1 MSKVLGIDLGT
12 GNSAMCIYENGA
24 VKMINNSE
32 GNPTTPSVIAFNND
46 GTTTVGQIAK
56 RQAVMN
62 PKTVIHSVK
71 RLIGKKYSQ
80 VQDLKKVLAYDIVEN
95 KNGMAAVKIGEKVY
109 SPEEISAK
117 VLMKLKTDA
126 EAYLGEKIK
135 DAVITVPAY
144 FGDAER
150 NATRDAG
157 RIAGL
162 NVLRIINEPT
172 AAALAYGMDK
182 SDSKIIAVGDIGCG
196 TSDAT
201 ILEYGNGV
209 FEVLATAGDP
219 LLGGDDIDEAMM
231 KFLADDFKKQYG
243 IDLLADNTSK
253 ARLKEACE
261 KAKCE
266 LSNATMSTISL
277 PFISANAS
285 GPLHLTFDF
294 TRAQLEKIV
303 SEVFDK
309 FETQVRQCIK
319 DSGKDVS
326 EISDIIMVGGTTRI
340 PYVQEFFKRIFGK
353 DVNKSVNPDEAVA
366 QGAAIQGAVL
376 GGDKTVGDILLLDV
390 TSLSFGLETLG
401 GVFTRLIDRGTTIPV
416 KKTETFTTA
425 SDNQGAVTLKI
436 YQGERDVAAQNK
448 LIGNFDLDGIPP
460 APRGVPKIEVS
471 FDVDASGILTVSA
484 KDLGTGKESHI
495 TITQN
500 SGLSEEEIQRM
511 VKDAEINR
519 EADKKFKEDQET
531 LNKADSIVFNLE
543 KQMKDLSGKLPADL
557 ESQLNEKIST
567 VKSQKDAKDIEGLKK
582 STEELQQLA
591 MKMGE
596 EIYKNAQSAGAGN
609 SNGNGNSYGYD
620 YDENESKSAK
630 TNPDGSV
637 DAEVV

>member
-1 MSKVLGIDLGT
+1 MSKKVLGIDLGT
-12 GNSAMCIYENGA
+12 GNSAMCIYENGQ

-71 RLIGKKYSQ
+71 RLIGKKYNQ
-80 VQDLKKVLAYDIVEN
+80 IQDLKKVLAYDIVEN
-95 KNGMAAVKIGEKVY
+95 KNGNAAVKIREKVY

-117 VLMKLKTDA
+117 VLAKLKADA
-126 EAYLGEKIK
+126 EAYLGETIT

-182 SDSKIIAVGDIGCG
+182 QDKKIIAVGDIGCG
-196 TSDAT
+196 TSDIS
-201 ILEYGNGV
+201 ILEYGDGV
-209 FEVLATAGDP
+209 FEVLATNGNP

-231 KFLADDFKKQYG
+231 KFLADDFKKQNG

-266 LSNATMSTISL
+266 LSNATVSTISL

-376 GGDKTVGDILLLDV
+376 GGDKSVGDILLLDV

-401 GVFTRLIDRGTTIPV
+401 GVFTRLIDRGTTLPV
-416 KKTETFTTA
+416 RKTETFTTA
-425 SDNQGAVTLKI
+425 ADNQPAVTLKI
-436 YQGERDVAAQNK
+436 FQGERDVAAQNK

-460 APRGVPKIEVS
+460 APRGMPKIEVT
-471 FDVDASGILTVSA
+471 FDVDANGILTVTA
-484 KDLGTGKESHI
+484 KDLGTQKEAHI

-500 SGLSEEEIQRM
+500 AGLSEEEIQRM
-511 VKDAEINR
+511 IKDAELNK
-519 EADKKFKEDQET
+519 EADKKFKEDQDT
-531 LNKADSIVFNLE
+531 LNKADSMIFNLE
-543 KQMKDLSGKLPADL
+543 KQMKDLSGKLPTGL
-557 ESQLNEKIST
+557 ESQLNEKIAV

-582 STEELQQLA
+582 SIEELQQLA

-596 EIYKNAQSAGAGN
+596 EIYKNAQAAG
-609 SNGNGNSYGYD
+609 NGNGNSYGYD
-620 YDENESKSAK
+620 YAENDSKSAK

-637 DAEVV
+637 DAEVVS

>member
-1 MSKVLGIDLGT
+1 MSKKVLGIDLGT

-71 RLIGKKYSQ
+71 RLIGKKYNQ

-95 KNGMAAVKIGEKVY
+95 KNGNAAVKIREKVY

-117 VLMKLKTDA
+117 VLAKLKADA
-126 EAYLGEKIK
+126 EAYLGEKIT

-182 SDSKIIAVGDIGCG
+182 QDKKIIAVGDIGCG
-196 TSDAT
+196 TSDIS
-201 ILEYGNGV
+201 ILEYGDGV
-209 FEVLATAGDP
+209 FEVLATNGNP

-231 KFLADDFKKQYG
+231 KFLADDFKKQNG

-266 LSNATMSTISL
+266 LSNATVSTISL

-376 GGDKTVGDILLLDV
+376 GGDKSVGDILLLDV

-401 GVFTRLIDRGTTIPV
+401 GVFTRLIDRGTTLPV
-416 KKTETFTTA
+416 RKTETFTTA
-425 SDNQGAVTLKI
+425 SDNQPAVTLKI
-436 YQGERDVAAQNK
+436 FQGERDIAAQNK

-460 APRGVPKIEVS
+460 APRGVPKLEVT
-471 FDVDASGILTVSA
+471 FDVDANGILTVSA
-484 KDLGTGKESHI
+484 KDLGTGKANSI
-495 TITQN
+495 VITQN
-500 SGLSEEEIQRM
+500 AGLTEEEIQRM
-511 VKDAEINR
+511 IKDAELNK
-519 EADKKFKEDQET
+519 EADKKFREDQNT
-531 LNKADSIVFNLE
+531 LNSADSLIINLE
-543 KQMKDLSGKLPADL
+543 KQIKDNS
-557 ESQLNEKIST
+557 EKIPEDLKNELEEKIKI
-567 VKSQKDAKDIEGLKK
+567 VKEKKDRKEIDGLKVA
-582 STEELQQLA
+582 LQDLQTYA
-591 MKMGE
+591 MKLGE
-596 EIYKNAQSAGAGN
+596 SIYNNQQNQNA
-609 SNGNGNSYGYD
+609 
-620 YDENESKSAK
+620 ETNESTNASAE
-630 TNPDGSV
+630 TV